1 LRFAINII
9 LVGAIGVN
17 FSKVSLSTL
26 AIVAVLAG
34 FSLSVCVS
42 GLGQVTAQTSAQGSL
57 TGINVGLYNDN
68 GCTSNCTNLT
78 WGAMTPGT
86 PKPIGIF
93 IKNTGALPETLS
105 FATNGWAGT
114 FNGQP
119 VNDPTKANYFNL
131 TWNIPSNT
139 VLNPGDIQ
147 PVTFTLNINNTITG
161 VDNFSFNI
169 IVTGTQ
175 K

>member
-1 LRFAINII
+1 M
-9 LVGAIGVN
+9 N
-17 FSKVSLSTL
+17 FNKVSLSTL
-26 AIVAVLAG
+26 AIVAVLTG
-34 FSLSVCVS
+34 FSLALCVS

-86 PKPIGIF
+86 PKSIGIF
-93 IKNTGALPETLS
+93 IKNIGALPETLS

-119 VNDPTKANYFNL
+119 VNDPTKANY
-131 TWNIPSNT
+131 
-139 VLNPGDIQ
+139 NPGDIQ

>member
-1 LRFAINII
+1 
-9 LVGAIGVN
+9 
-17 FSKVSLSTL
+17 
-26 AIVAVLAG
+26 
-34 FSLSVCVS
+34 
-42 GLGQVTAQTSAQGSL
+42 
-57 TGINVGLYNDN
+57 
-68 GCTSNCTNLT
+68 
-78 WGAMTPGT
+78 MTPGT
-86 PKPIGIF
+86 PKSIGIF
-93 IKNTGALPETLS
+93 IKNIGALPETLS

-131 TWNIPSNT
+131 TWNVPANT

-161 VDNFSFNI
+161 VDNFSFNV

>member
-1 LRFAINII
+1 MNLN
-9 LVGAIGVN
+9 
-17 FSKVSLSTL
+17 KVSLSTL
-26 AIVAVLAG
+26 AIIAVLAG
-34 FSLSVCVS
+34 FSLAVCVS

-86 PKPIGIF
+86 PKSIGIF
-93 IKNTGALPETLS
+93 IKNIGALPETLS

-119 VNDPTKANYFNL
+119 VNDPAKANYFNL
-131 TWNIPSNT
+131 TWNVPTNT